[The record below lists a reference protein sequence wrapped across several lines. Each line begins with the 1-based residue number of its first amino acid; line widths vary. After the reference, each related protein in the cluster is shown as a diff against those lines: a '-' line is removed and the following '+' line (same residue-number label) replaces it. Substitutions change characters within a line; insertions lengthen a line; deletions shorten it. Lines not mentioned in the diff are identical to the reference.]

1 MPTLLKSDQIS
12 HSGQSLATLLDSLI
26 PTKASYSGAW
36 APTAV
41 APGAALTL
49 EVSIPGA
56 VPGDFTL
63 ASFTSLLGNGIIKAQ
78 VTAANTVTVTLHN
91 LGSTSLSLSAGTLS
105 LLLVGA

>member
-1 MPTLLKSDQIS
+1 MPTLLTSSQVTHTGEPLSQLLPELLLRK
-12 HSGQSLATLLDSLI
+12 AT
-26 PTKASYSGAW
+26 YSGAW